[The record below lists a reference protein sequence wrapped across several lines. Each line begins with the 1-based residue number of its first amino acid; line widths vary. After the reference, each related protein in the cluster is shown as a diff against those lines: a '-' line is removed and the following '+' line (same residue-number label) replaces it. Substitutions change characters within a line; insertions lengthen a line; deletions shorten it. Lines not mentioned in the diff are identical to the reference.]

1 MKYLKRFGSFF
12 EAIEVET
19 TDSTDVKFSKEKMN
33 SLEKWMTEYN
43 QKKPAIDQI
52 YKNEK
57 NPQTREEK
65 LKNLI
70 GKAESGQGQ
79 DRNPFLV
86 KYCRIA
92 KAQADV
98 DDINKK
104 IINDKLQLKDFEDSV
119 GLAKDTDQKKLLQST
134 VADCKNR
141 ISANNQKIKDMLDDV
156 LKLEQEIKT
165 DMDEM
170 KKDIDTFSK
179 EIQSQEK
186 K

>member
-1 MKYLKRFGSFF
+1 MKYLKKFNSFS
-12 EAIEVET
+12 EALEVKT

-33 SLEKWMTEYN
+33 STEQWLKEYN
-43 QKKPAIDQI
+43 QKKSTIDQV
-52 YKNEK
+52 YKTEK
-57 NPQTREEK
+57 NPEAREQK
-65 LKNLI
+65 LKNLL
-70 GKAESGQGQ
+70 GKSEASQGQ

-92 KAQADV
+92 KSQSDV

-104 IINDKLQLKDFEDSV
+104 IINDKLQLKDFEDSL
-119 GLAKDTDQKKLLQST
+119 GTSKDADQKKLLQST
-134 VADCKNR
+134 IADCKNR
-141 ISANNQKIKDMLDDV
+141 ISTNNQKIKDMLADV
-156 LKLEQEIKT
+156 LKLEQEIKS

-170 KKDIDTFSK
+170 KKDIDKFSK